1 MCGRFVVAS
10 SPQLLADQFDV
21 DEVTV
26 DTPKPQY
33 NVAPRQ
39 QVMVVRQRE
48 DVRVL
53 SQLRWGLVPSWAKT
67 AAIGDRMINAR
78 AEGLAEKPAYKRPFA
93 KHRCIIPADG
103 FYEWQVVA
111 PPTTPKGRP
120 KKQPVF
126 IHRRDG
132 EPMALAG
139 LWAAWKVPEG
149 IKVDGVKEAQA
160 SVSGRGTPARSE
172 LRDGDGWLRS
182 CVIVTTKPNDLLAPV
197 HDRMP
202 VVLPKSEWARWLN
215 PEDHDV
221 DALAE
226 LLVPLPDDV
235 LELWPVSTLVNKAGT
250 NDPELVKP
258 VGAVVRRS

>member
-1 MCGRFVVAS
+1 MVE
-10 SPQLLADQFDV
+10 SP
-21 DEVTV
+21 E
-26 DTPKPQY
+26 PQY

-48 DVRVL
+48 ESRVL

-78 AEGLAEKPAYKRPFA
+78 AEGLADKPAFKRAFA

-111 PPTTPKGRP
+111 PPTTPPSKPPTKPKGRP

-132 EPMALAG
+132 EPLALAG

-149 IKVDGVKEAQA
+149 VQVEGVKE
-160 SVSGRGTPARSE
+160 
-172 LRDGDGWLRS
+172 DGWLRS
-182 CVIVTTKPNDLLAPV
+182 CVIVTTTPNELLAPI
-197 HDRMP
+197 HNRMP
-202 VVLPKSEWARWLN
+202 VVLPKSAWARWLN

-226 LLVPLPDDV
+226 LLVPLPNDV
-235 LELWPVSTLVNKAGT
+235 LELWPVSTLVNKAVT
-250 NDPELVKP
+250 NVPELVNP
-258 VGAVVRRS
+258 VGEVVRHS

>member
-21 DEVTV
+21 DDVNV
-26 DTPKPQY
+26 DAVEPAF

-48 DVRVL
+48 DRRVL
-53 SQLRWGLVPSWAKT
+53 SHLRWGFVPSWAKS
-67 AAIGDRMINAR
+67 AAVGDRMINAR
-78 AEGLAEKPAYKRPFA
+78 AEGLATKPAYKRAFGI
-93 KHRCIIPADG
+93 HRCIIPADG

-126 IHRRDG
+126 VHRRDG
-132 EPMALAG
+132 EPMAFAG
-139 LWAAWKVPEG
+139 LWAAWKVPDG
-149 IKVDGVKEAQA
+149 VAVDGVGA
-160 SVSGRGTPARSE
+160 
-172 LRDGDGWLRS
+172 DGWLRS
-182 CVIVTTKPNDLLAPV
+182 CVIVTTKPNDLLAPI

-202 VVLPKSEWARWLN
+202 VVLPKAEWSRWLD
-215 PEDHDV
+215 PENHDV

-235 LELWPVSTLVNKAGT
+235 LELWPVSTLVNKA
-250 NDPELVKP
+250 DLDDAELVKP
-258 VGAVVRRS
+258 VGDVVRHS

>member
-21 DEVTV
+21 DEVAV
-26 DTPKPQY
+26 ELPNGEGGWKPQY

-48 DVRVL
+48 ETRVL
-53 SQLRWGLVPSWAKT
+53 SQLRWGLVPSWAKS

-78 AEGLAEKPAYKRPFA
+78 AEGLADKPAYKRAFA

-139 LWAAWKVPEG
+139 LWAAWKVSDGVE
-149 IKVDGVKEAQA
+149 VDGVKE
-160 SVSGRGTPARSE
+160 
-172 LRDGDGWLRS
+172 DGWLRS
-182 CVIVTTKPNDLLAPV
+182 CVIVTTKPNHLLAPI

-202 VVLPKSEWARWLN
+202 VVLPKSRWAQWLD

-221 DALAE
+221 DTLSE
-226 LLVPLPDDV
+226 LLVPLPEDV
-235 LELWPVSTLVNKAGT
+235 LELWPVSTLVNKADT
-250 NDPELVKP
+250 NDPELVTP
-258 VGAVVRRS
+258 VGDVVRHS